1 MSAKM
6 PEPKILHAWFSPK
19 QKEHIYMGMTNNF
32 NVRKPHT
39 NIYLTIDGT
48 EVEVTEVNHHS
59 ADDEDVTKRLPD
71 AKYLG
76 VITKWLRAHYD

>member
-1 MSAKM
+1 MSSQ
-6 PEPKILHAWFSPK
+6 EIFHAYFSQK
-19 QKEHIYMGMTNNF
+19 QKEHIYMSMKKNF

-48 EVEVTEVNHHS
+48 EVEVTEVTTDNT
-59 ADDEDVTKRLPD
+59 DVTKRLPD

-76 VITKWLRAHYD
+76 VVTKWVRAHYD